1 MIKICFVCTGNTC
14 RSVMA
19 ERLMK
24 KYLKDNGI
32 NDVKVSSKGL
42 YATGEN
48 INENAKIVLKK
59 FKALSSNRKS
69 VKLNKIDK
77 ETLYI
82 VMEEQMIDK
91 IGSKNVL
98 SMRQIMGNDVI
109 DPYGQSEEVYYKTA
123 EQLIKANEKIIH
135 QICKWREK

>member
-1 MIKICFVCTGNTC
+1 
-14 RSVMA
+14 MA